1 MPNGARAMGAGK
13 IAREVARALTSALK
27 RHSVSFPKKGHRKEE
42 KTPRQTSPSPR
53 PEKSR

>member
-42 KTPRQTSPSPR
+42 KTPRQTSPSLR
-53 PEKSR
+53 PEK